1 MTAQII
7 HIRDY
12 EHRSRDVLGP
22 REQSDGGATVVILP
36 GSRPIQSRADFDTNF
51 ALGAGVVL
59 LLLLTFRFFGPWWFG
74 KDDE

>member
-12 EHRSRDVLGP
+12 EHRSRDALSP
-22 REQSDGGATVVILP
+22 REQPGGSATVVILP
-36 GSRPIQSRADFDTNF
+36 TGSRQIRADFDTNF
-51 ALGAGVVL
+51 ALGAGAVL
-59 LLLLTFRFFGPWWFG
+59 LLLMTFRFFGPWWFG